1 MITIVIESDHVICI
15 QYAIWLVLSSTYHF
29 LTDKSLQSVDKDQQE
44 SCAVAEKP
52 CIWCG
57 YRIRYVSNLQW
68 HHAVLSCLCLLCH
81 RTAWNS
87 RQWCNTGSWS
97 AAGMCCCWWFWWRW
111 TSIWLVTAWAPSI
124 YFYSQ
129 RAASVSA
136 LHESLPSTPR
146 SLADTRGR
154 ASSRQVC
161 TIFPHVSKVTSY

>member
-129 RAASVSA
+129 QSSISVSTA
-136 LHESLPSTPR
+136 R
-146 SLADTRGR
+146 
-154 ASSRQVC
+154 
-161 TIFPHVSKVTSY
+161 VTSFNSQITCGYSWQSTITSSLHHISPRK

>member
-44 SCAVAEKP
+44 SRAVAGKP
-52 CIWCG
+52 HIQCG
-57 YRIRYVSNLQW
+57 YKIWYVSNLQW
-68 HHAVLSCLCLLCH
+68 HRAVLSCLRLLCH

-111 TSIWLVTAWAPSI
+111 TSIWLVTAWAPPST
-124 YFYSQ
+124 STPS

-136 LHESLPSTPR
+136 LYESPPSTPR
-146 SLADTRGR
+146 SLADTPGR
-154 ASSRQVC
+154 APSRQVC
-161 TIFPHVSKVTSY
+161 TVFPLVSKVASY